1 MSLSPETA
9 QEVAASLLAATGD
22 ALATGDF
29 ELFRRNFQ
37 LPQSIATI
45 GGTRTLNTEEDLR
58 RTFEQIRAHYAE
70 IGLDRLDR
78 WIEVALF
85 DGPNEIRSCHITH
98 MLSKSGK
105 LLNTPILTMSRLVR
119 AGERWLIGGTQYT
132 ISAESAHG
140 QALLS
145 DGTPYRPQGAG
156 GAAEAIFQN
165 HLDRVT
171 RAYLEDRFDLLTA
184 AVQLPLFLQ
193 ASEGAMLISDVQQ
206 LREDF
211 KRSVT
216 RLRVQS
222 VSDIVRRVQ
231 SAEII
236 GEKRIHG
243 TYRTHILSAEQLV
256 IPAYKSSMSI
266 EMGEDLNWRMTSVM
280 HPIGHLTLPDGPAH
294 AEGFGPGERV

>member
-1 MSLSPETA
+1 MPQSPDIA
-9 QEVAASLLAATGD
+9 HEVAARLLADTGD
-22 ALATGDF
+22 ALMTGDF
-29 ELFRRNFQ
+29 ELFREQFL

-45 GGTRTLNTEEDLR
+45 GGTRTLRTEEDMR
-58 RTFEQIRAHYAE
+58 RTFGQIQVHYAR

-85 DGPNEIRSCHITH
+85 DGPDEIRSCHITH

-105 LLNTPILTMSRLVR
+105 LLNRPILTMSRLLR
-119 AGERWLIGGTQYT
+119 EGDRWLIGGTQYT
-132 ISAESAHG
+132 ISAESPHG

-145 DGTPYRPQGAG
+145 DGPPYSPKSAG
-156 GAAEAIFQN
+156 GAAEAVFQN

-171 RAYLEDRFDLLTA
+171 RAYMEDRFDLLMA

-193 ASEGAMLISDVQQ
+193 ASEGAMLISDIQQ
-206 LREDF
+206 MQEDF
-211 KRSVT
+211 NRSVT

-222 VSDIVRRVQ
+222 VTDIVRRVQ

-243 TYRTHILSAEQLV
+243 TYRTHILSRDQLV
-256 IPAYKSSMSI
+256 IPAYKSAMSI
-266 EMGEDLNWRMTSVM
+266 EMGADLNWRMTSVM
-280 HPIGHLTLPDGPAH
+280 HPIGHLTLP
-294 AEGFGPGERV
+294 EGPGESGGLGPGGPV

>member
-1 MSLSPETA
+1 MNLSPDTA
-9 QEVAASLLAATGD
+9 HDVAASLLAATGD
-22 ALATGDF
+22 ALTTGDF
-29 ELFRRNFQ
+29 ELFRRNFR
-37 LPQSIATI
+37 LPQAIATI
-45 GGTRTLNTEEDLR
+45 GGTRTLRSDEDLR
-58 RTFEQIRAHYAE
+58 RTFDQIQAHYAE
-70 IGLDRLDR
+70 IGLHRLDR

-85 DGPNEIRSCHITH
+85 DGPDEIRSCHVTH

-105 LLNTPILTMSRLVR
+105 LLNTPILTMSRLLR
-119 AGERWLIGGTQYT
+119 EGERWLIGGTQYT

-145 DGTPYRPQGAG
+145 GGGPYRAQGAG

-171 RAYLEDRFDLLTA
+171 RAYMEDRFDLLMA

-193 ASEGAMLISDVQQ
+193 ASEGAILISDIQQ
-206 LREDF
+206 LQEDF
-211 KRSVT
+211 SRSIT

-256 IPAYKSSMSI
+256 IPAYKSAMSI
-266 EMGEDLNWRMTSVM
+266 EMGTDLNWRMTSVM
-280 HPIGHLTLPDGPAH
+280 HPIGHMTLPDGPGDAK
-294 AEGFGPGERV
+294 GYGPGERV